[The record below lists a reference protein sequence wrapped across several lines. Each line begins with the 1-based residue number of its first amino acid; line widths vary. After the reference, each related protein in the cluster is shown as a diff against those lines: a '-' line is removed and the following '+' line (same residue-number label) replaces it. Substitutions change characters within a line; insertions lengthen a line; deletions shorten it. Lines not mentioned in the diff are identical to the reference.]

1 MAVGKAGLSDLS
13 VGSMAA
19 LWGRMGDSLA
29 GLRASEKVA
38 LWVASWAASSVVG
51 LAVARVVEMADLW
64 VVL

>member
-1 MAVGKAGLSDLS
+1 MVFLSAAPLGVSMAVGKAGLSDLS

-51 LAVARVVEMADLW
+51 
-64 VVL
+64 